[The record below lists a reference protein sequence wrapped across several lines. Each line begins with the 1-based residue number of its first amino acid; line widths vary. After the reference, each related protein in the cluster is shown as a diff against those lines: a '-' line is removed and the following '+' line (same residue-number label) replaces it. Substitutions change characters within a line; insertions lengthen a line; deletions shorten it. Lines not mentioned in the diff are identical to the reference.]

1 MAILEDQFRRTM
13 RLWASGV
20 SVVTSRRDG
29 GLQAIT
35 VSSFC
40 SLSLTP
46 PLVLVAVAHEA
57 RSHTQIAGQRAFAV
71 NILREDQSDLSD
83 LAAGRAGEQ
92 GAWLEGVAHTTAVTG
107 APILKDCLAWLDCSL
122 SDRHEGGDHT
132 IFVGRVEACGDGDGH
147 PLLYFHS
154 AYRRLAPLRTRP
166 AARPRRGRLS

>member
-1 MAILEDQFRRTM
+1 MAVLEDHFRKAM

-20 SVVTSRRDG
+20 SIVTSRRDG

-46 PLVLVAVAHEA
+46 PLVLVAVAHAA
-57 RSHTQIAGQRAFAV
+57 RSHAQIANQRAFGV
-71 NILREDQSDLSD
+71 NVLREDQGDLSD
-83 LAAGRAGEQ
+83 LAAGRAGER

-107 APILKDCLAWLDCSL
+107 APILRDCLAWLDCSL
-122 SDRHEGGDHT
+122 ADRHEGGDHT
-132 IFVGRVEACGDGDGH
+132 IFVGRVEACGNGDGR

-154 AYRRLAPLRTRP
+154 AYRRIAPLGAGRARP
-166 AARPRRGRLS
+166 PRRGRPS